1 MLNTELLDEKDKRIL
16 QLENMIKS
24 FKKYDEEQKAYRH
37 SLEKENQDLRYRVDD
52 VEAELSE
59 ISIDPS
65 LQALQE
71 RYTKL
76 IEQQKR
82 LTEEAKRQVSAYSRK
97 IQLASNPE
105 LLQEIIDCLT
115 TDQLK
120 LCASV
125 VELKKQNKAVRERER
140 HIKLR
145 LYEFMASCNAKG
157 MIESEKIEEL
167 MKLLKSE
174 DNS

>member
-52 VEAELSE
+52 LEAEMSE
-59 ISIDPS
+59 ISKDPS
-65 LQALQE
+65 LQALQD

-76 IEQQKR
+76 VEQQKR
-82 LTEEAKRQVSAYSRK
+82 LTEDAKRQVSAYSRK
-97 IQLASNPE
+97 IQLASHPE
-105 LLQEIIDCLT
+105 LLQEIIDDLT

-120 LCASV
+120 LGASV
-125 VELKKQNKAVRERER
+125 VELQKQNREVRERER

-145 LYEFMASCNAKG
+145 LHDYIASCNAKG

-167 MKLLKSE
+167 MKLQKLF
-174 DNS
+174 